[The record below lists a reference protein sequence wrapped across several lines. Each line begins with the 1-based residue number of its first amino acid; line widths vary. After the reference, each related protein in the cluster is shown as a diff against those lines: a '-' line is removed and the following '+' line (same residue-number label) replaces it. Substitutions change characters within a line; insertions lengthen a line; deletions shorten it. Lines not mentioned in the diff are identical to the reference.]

1 MPVIWSSPAMRLLLA
16 ILAAALIFPQQ
27 AAPPTHPTS
36 TPYTGDL
43 NVFEDPARDQK
54 LQVNRVMDTL
64 DLHAGSSVADIGAG
78 GGWFSVRAAKRVGAT
93 GHVFAEDINPAAVDA
108 IRARA
113 IKENLLN
120 IEPYLGTPDDPRLPP
135 NSLDAALML
144 RVYHEVA
151 HPPLLLASLLVSM
164 KSGAR
169 LAVIDHPGH
178 GDDHG
183 INPDVVIAE
192 VQRSGFHFVKQFDFT
207 KADQNDYLLLFTKP

>member
-1 MPVIWSSPAMRLLLA
+1 MRLLLA

-135 NSLDAALML
+135 NSLDTALML

>member
-1 MPVIWSSPAMRLLLA
+1 MRLLLA

-93 GHVFAEDINPAAVDA
+93 GHIFAEDINPAAVDA

>member
-1 MPVIWSSPAMRLLLA
+1 MRLLLA

-93 GHVFAEDINPAAVDA
+93 GHIFAEDINPAAVDA

-192 VQRSGFHFVKQFDFT
+192 VQRSGFHFVKQYNFT

>member
-1 MPVIWSSPAMRLLLA
+1 MRLLLA

-192 VQRSGFHFVKQFDFT
+192 VQRSGFHFVKQLDFT

>member
-1 MPVIWSSPAMRLLLA
+1 MRLLLA

-36 TPYTGDL
+36 TPYIGDL

-183 INPDVVIAE
+183 INPDIVIAE

>member
-1 MPVIWSSPAMRLLLA
+1 MRLLLA

-54 LQVNRVMDTL
+54 LQVDRVMDTL
-64 DLHAGSSVADIGAG
+64 NLHPGSSVADIGAG

-135 NSLDAALML
+135 NSLDTALML

>member
-1 MPVIWSSPAMRLLLA
+1 MRLLLA

>member
-1 MPVIWSSPAMRLLLA
+1 MRLLLA

-93 GHVFAEDINPAAVDA
+93 GHIFAEDINPAAVDA

-135 NSLDAALML
+135 NSLDTALML